1 MHEIRKTDDDGG
13 CRMLKRASLR
23 NVRGFS
29 MIELMVALVLSLLV
43 AGAVLA
49 LVLAII
55 KSNRMTLQATRL
67 NQELRA
73 TLAVVA
79 ADIRRARSVD
89 DPLSSAMLGPNPIG
103 AVSTATASCIIYAYD
118 GAAGG
123 RWHLMKLNGG
133 RVRLEAFA
141 DRPTAG
147 DCNSANGEI
156 IGSRQVEV
164 TSMTFTPTTTTSTP
178 PLATDETVVRQFTVT
193 VTGRLVDNDP
203 DLVAATRTM
212 TSTVYVRSVG
222 AGI

>member
-1 MHEIRKTDDDGG
+1 MHALMRIRP
-13 CRMLKRASLR
+13 R

-89 DPLSSAMLGPNPIG
+89 DPLSAAMLGPNPIG
-103 AVSTATASCIIYAYD
+103 AVSTANASCIIYAYD

-141 DRPTAG
+141 NRPTAG
-147 DCNSANGEI
+147 DCASANGEV

-164 TSMTFTPTTTTSTP
+164 TTMTFTPTTTANTP
-178 PLATDETVVRQFTVT
+178 PLATDETVVREFTVT
-193 VTGRLVDNDP
+193 LTGRLVDNDP